1 MIYKNPETPQ
11 ARYIGDRIATWMFYL
26 NAVAAG
32 GSTVFPR
39 LGAGTRPVAGSAVF
53 WYNVHPDGQSE
64 SFGCTELK
72 KVMNIKGEYLKIF
85 SQNIPEELV
94 KTIHNIYNFREELRK
109 LS

>member
-1 MIYKNPETPQ
+1 MVRMVFQMIYKNPESPQ

-53 WYNVHPDGQSE
+53 WYNIFADGQADQLTLHGACPTL
-64 SFGCTELK
+64 FGTK
-72 KVMNIKGEYLKIF
+72 WGKRGNI
-85 SQNIPEELV
+85 
-94 KTIHNIYNFREELRK
+94 
-109 LS
+109 